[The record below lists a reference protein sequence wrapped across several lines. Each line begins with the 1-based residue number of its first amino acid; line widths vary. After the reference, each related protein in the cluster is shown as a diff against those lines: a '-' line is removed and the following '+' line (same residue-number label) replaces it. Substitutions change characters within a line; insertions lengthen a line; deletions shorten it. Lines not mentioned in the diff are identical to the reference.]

1 MRLHC
6 KQEKD
11 GGKLTIPI
19 PIFLANPSHHIKCM
33 FKLIFEL
40 VSPTLVKY
48 PERCKGI
55 DETCIKKYTSC
66 IVSKN
71 RNLPIDQF
79 LSKEKGPLEYMF
91 KRHQWCNTE
100 WCWAKDLEDA
110 TPLQTYSLSVQIWLN
125 LLLPMKF
132 DFYDTCINKMEH
144 SLANDKDYFIKYF
157 H

>member
-79 LSKEKGPLEYMF
+79 LPKAKVLLEHLF
-91 KRHQWCNTE
+91 NRHHWCGVE
-100 WCWAKDLEDA
+100 WCWVKDLNNTTHELL
-110 TPLQTYSLSVQIWLN
+110 TKQMENEVIIRYCSLFQSYNLRCRTY
-125 LLLPMKF
+125 
-132 DFYDTCINKMEH
+132 FYRTIT
-144 SLANDKDYFIKYF
+144 IK
-157 H
+157 